1 MERPQKAVVLLSGG
15 IDSTTTLAIAKY
27 LGFTVYALSFDYG
40 QRHRSELE
48 NARKVAKHFSV
59 EKHLIFEIDLS
70 AVAKSALTSHATVP
84 KERSLEQISTG
95 IPPTYVP
102 ARNLVFLSI
111 ALSWAETLE
120 AGDVFIGANAV
131 DYSGYPDCRP
141 QFVEAFQKCA
151 ALATKAGVEGK
162 EISIRSPL
170 EGMRKAEIIQRGLEL
185 KVDYSLTRSCYDPS
199 PEGLSCG
206 KCDSCILR
214 LNGFRKAG
222 MEDPIEYAN

>member
-15 IDSTTTLAIAKY
+15 IDSTTTLAIAKH
-27 LGFTVYALSFDYG
+27 LGFTVYALSFNYG
-40 QRHRSELE
+40 QRHRLELE
-48 NARKVAKHFSV
+48 NARKVAKYFST
-59 EKHLIFEIDLS
+59 EKHLIFEIDL
-70 AVAKSALTSHATVP
+70 AAIAESALTSHDTIP

-102 ARNLVFLSI
+102 ARNLIFLSI
-111 ALSWAETLE
+111 ALSWAETLG
-120 AGDVFIGANAV
+120 ASDVFIGANTI

-141 QFVEAFQKCA
+141 QFIEAFQKCA
-151 ALATKAGVEGK
+151 TLATKTGVEGK

-170 EGMRKAEIIQRGLEL
+170 EGMRKAEIIRRGLEL

-214 LNGFRKAG
+214 QNGFRKAG
-222 MEDPIEYAN
+222 MEDPIEY